1 MPKIAIT
8 AATIE
13 ALGAATGGTAALAC
27 AGAARR
33 PDFGNRATNQRRTDG
48 ALLNGQKFV
57 GSKLVVTQRELGRGL
72 YLQPCA
78 IAIVPFRRGMN
89 FQLARQIDLRCPLE
103 RLKKDRRFCL

>member
-33 PDFGNRATNQRRTDG
+33 PIP
-48 ALLNGQKFV
+48 
-57 GSKLVVTQRELGRGL
+57 GR
-72 YLQPCA
+72 PTT
-78 IAIVPFRRGMN
+78 ISVDPSRGW
-89 FQLARQIDLRCPLE
+89 
-103 RLKKDRRFCL
+103 DR